1 MKKVIALVL
10 VLLMGLSAWAMA
22 QEDNSVAA
30 IQEKGTFVLGLDD
43 SFPPMGYRDENNE
56 IVGFDIDVAREVAN
70 RLGVELVAQP
80 IDWASKELELE
91 SGNIDCIWNGMS
103 ITPEREE
110 SMAMTFPYL
119 NNQIILY
126 ALKDSGID
134 SLEAMAGKSV
144 AVQSGSF
151 AEEVLQSEE
160 YADFNASLSEVLS
173 YDEYLTAL
181 MDLQAGG
188 VDAVLIDQ
196 VVAEFRIAGMGTDQ
210 IVPVVSLAD
219 DNYGIGFR
227 KGDIALRDEVER
239 ILMEMKADGTLAEI
253 STQWFGSDIST
264 VPAA

>member
-173 YDEYLTAL
+173 YDCLLYTSKA
-181 MDLQAGG
+181 A
-188 VDAVLIDQ
+188 ASPP
-196 VVAEFRIAGMGTDQ
+196 FR
-210 IVPVVSLAD
+210 S
-219 DNYGIGFR
+219 R
-227 KGDIALRDEVER
+227 
-239 ILMEMKADGTLAEI
+239 
-253 STQWFGSDIST
+253 
-264 VPAA
+264 